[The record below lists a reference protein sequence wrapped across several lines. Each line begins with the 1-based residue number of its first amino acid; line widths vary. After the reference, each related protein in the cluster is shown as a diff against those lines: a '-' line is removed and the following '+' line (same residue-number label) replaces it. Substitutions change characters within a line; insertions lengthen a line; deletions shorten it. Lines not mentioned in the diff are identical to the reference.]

1 MAYLERYYLENINN
15 PNGLLPFDDNG
26 QNYYQNP
33 DGNGEEYFGGGGGGG
48 ASTGGGISTPTED
61 LDTTAT
67 NLPTAADDYIVRITT
82 QFPDARPQA
91 STVYLNGIPL
101 PNTTPKDYT
110 IKLSE
115 LFTNGPQEF
124 EVRKGKY
131 ITNQKYVLSV
141 VPFGDNKLDDIT
153 LLEDV
158 ETNRPNGVNQ
168 LQLDIKY
175 YEDGQLKPYT
185 TARNGTLIQ
194 LPFTLYKKPVEI
206 IKDEL
211 KELTI
216 NLIGPDSSVQFITPD
231 EDELLDSGEDVYEEK
246 LGTTISFKSPNTS
259 LYRISEVTITDDE
272 GNTEK
277 LTAGK
282 SESVSMEILLSRDLK
297 LDIVTKNVIK
307 KEVLKPV
314 IRIKGNPL
322 KKYNIN
328 DKTDIP
334 IIVEKNDDV
343 KVISLIIGDEILEF
357 DSLTKGKYQGITIPS
372 RLVDKIGT
380 YNVKLIPYSISE
392 LLAAKKNTEVK
403 ELPPP
408 PPPKN
413 PDKIIREQEVIVKQP
428 DLPPNDKPVSNT
440 NYTTPRGGGSGG
452 SGGGPRE
459 LVRFDQL
466 SDMGGEFND
475 FDNLEFEQGRFGG
488 YS

>member
-1 MAYLERYYLENINN
+1 MAYLERYHLQNINN

-26 QNYYQNP
+26 QYNNQNP
-33 DGNGEEYFGGGGGGG
+33 DEFIEEYFGGGGGGG
-48 ASTGGGISTPTED
+48 ASTGGSSTTPTED

-67 NLPTAADDYIVRITT
+67 NLPTANDEYIVRITS
-82 QFPDARPQA
+82 QFPNAKGMP

-101 PNTTPKDYT
+101 PNTTPNDYNV
-110 IKLSE
+110 KLSE
-115 LFTNGPQEF
+115 LFTSGPQTF
-124 EVRKGKY
+124 EVKRDKY
-131 ITNQKYVLSV
+131 TTNQKYVLSV
-141 VPFGDNKLDDIT
+141 VPIGDTSIDDIT

-158 ETNRPNGVNQ
+158 DTRRIDGVNQ
-168 LQLDIKY
+168 IELDIKY
-175 YEDGQLKPYT
+175 YEDGQIKPYT
-185 TARNGTLIQ
+185 LPRNGTLIE

-211 KELTI
+211 KQLTI
-216 NLIGPDSSVQFITPD
+216 NVIGPDSSVQVITPD
-231 EDELLDSGEDVYEEK
+231 EDDILDSGEDVYEEK
-246 LGTTISFKSPNTS
+246 LGTTILFKSPNTS
-259 LYRISEVTITDDE
+259 LYRISEVTITDDS

-282 SESVSMEILLSRDLK
+282 SESVSMEISLSRDLK
-297 LDIVTKNVIK
+297 LDIVTKNVVK
-307 KEVLKPV
+307 KKVLKPV

-343 KVISLIIGDEILEF
+343 KVISLVIGDEILEF

-380 YNVKLIPYSISE
+380 YNVKLIPYSITE

-408 PPPKN
+408 PPPKPIEKN
-413 PDKIIREQEVIVKQP
+413 VREETVIVKP
-428 DLPPNDKPVSNT
+428 TLPPNPQPVSNT
-440 NYTTPRGGGSGG
+440 RYTPSRGGGGG
-452 SGGGPRE
+452 GGGPRE

-466 SDMGGEFND
+466 NDVGDEFND
-475 FDNLEFEQGRFGG
+475 FDNRDRFGG
-488 YS
+488 FS

>member
-1 MAYLERYYLENINN
+1 MAYLERYHLQNINN

-26 QNYYQNP
+26 QYNNQNP
-33 DGNGEEYFGGGGGGG
+33 DEFIEEYFGGGGGGG
-48 ASTGGGISTPTED
+48 ASTGGSSTTPTED

-67 NLPTAADDYIVRITT
+67 NLPTANDEYIVRITS
-82 QFPDARPQA
+82 QFPNAKGMP

-101 PNTTPKDYT
+101 PNTTPNDYNV
-110 IKLSE
+110 KLSE
-115 LFTNGPQEF
+115 LFTSGPQTF
-124 EVRKGKY
+124 EVKRDKY
-131 ITNQKYVLSV
+131 TTNQKYVLSV
-141 VPFGDNKLDDIT
+141 VPIGDTSIDDIT

-158 ETNRPNGVNQ
+158 DTRRIDGVNQ
-168 LQLDIKY
+168 IELDIKY
-175 YEDGQLKPYT
+175 YEDGQIKPYT
-185 TARNGTLIQ
+185 LPRSGTLIE

-216 NLIGPDSSVQFITPD
+216 NVIGPDSSVQVITPD
-231 EDELLDSGEDVYEEK
+231 EDDILDSGEGVYEEK
-246 LGTTISFKSPNTS
+246 LGTTILFKSPNTS
-259 LYRISEVTITDDE
+259 LYRISEVTITDAE

-282 SESVSMEILLSRDLK
+282 SESVSMEISLSRDLK
-297 LDIVTKNVIK
+297 LDIVTKNVVK
-307 KEVLKPV
+307 KQVLKPV

-343 KVISLIIGDEILEF
+343 KVISLVIGDEILEF

-413 PDKIIREQEVIVKQP
+413 PDKIIREQEVIVKP
-428 DLPPNDKPVSNT
+428 TLPPNPQPVSNT
-440 NYTTPRGGGSGG
+440 KYTPSRG
-452 SGGGPRE
+452 SGGGGGGPQE

-466 SDMGGEFND
+466 NDVGDGFND
-475 FDNLEFEQGRFGG
+475 FDNRDRFGG
-488 YS
+488 FS